1 MIWNFPNFSPE
12 EFACQHCGKQGISLD
27 LVSKLQQLRT
37 RVDMP
42 LKISSGYRCNDH
54 PIEKKKKVKGTHN
67 KGLAADILCSGADA
81 HKILCAATELNFS
94 GIGVNMKGD
103 HKQRFIH
110 LDISKANNRPTVWSY

>member
-12 EFACQHCGKQGISLD
+12 EFACKHCGKQGISLD

-37 RVDMP
+37 KVNKP
-42 LKISSGYRCNDH
+42 LKISSGYRCDDH
-54 PIEKKKKVKGTHN
+54 PIEKKKKLKGTHN

-110 LDISKANNRPTVWSY
+110 LDISKENNRPTVWSY